1 MRKLEGK
8 GKVVSMSKDSKAG
21 AVVQRFSEYMVENY
35 KDRGRTHTNRIIATY
50 NTRNWKRVSIWAV
63 CLPVGVILGSVLDQ
77 LPGNAYVLGYVK
89 VLTCAPLIVF
99 GSGNLAYMFAYAV
112 GEWLG
117 SRESFDWVPLKERSW
132 TGYTVR
138 VWIVAVI
145 ATILVCRC
153 IFFLKPGTPLLTGQL
168 YISVGII
175 LALLPFLHRT
185 KDELDAAEFGIPDE
199 RTQILIDKKAEFK
212 TAVQERKAQTRKKR
226 AERSTKM
233 RQRFLGGENTS
244 TKK

>member
-1 MRKLEGK
+1 
-8 GKVVSMSKDSKAG
+8 MSKDRKTGDAL
-21 AVVQRFSEYMVENY
+21 QRLGKYLTENY

-63 CLPVGVILGSVLDQ
+63 CLLAGVTLGTILDQ
-77 LPGNAYVLGYVK
+77 LPGNAYVMGYVK

-99 GSGNLAYMFAYAV
+99 GSGNLTYMLSYAV

-153 IFFLKPGTPLLTGQL
+153 IFFLKPGAPLLTAQL

-185 KDELDAAEFGIPDE
+185 KDELDAVEFGIPDE
-199 RTQILIDKKAEFK
+199 RTQILIDKKAEVQ
-212 TAVQERKAQTRKKR
+212 ASIQERKAQTRKKR
-226 AERSTKM
+226 AERSAKM
-233 RQRFLGGENTS
+233 RQRFLGGESPS

>member
-1 MRKLEGK
+1 MRIEKESRRIGMSRNGK
-8 GKVVSMSKDSKAG
+8 AS
-21 AVVQRFSEYMVENY
+21 AVFQRFSEYMVENY
-35 KDRGRTHTNRIIATY
+35 KDRGRTHTNRIIGTY
-50 NTRNWKRVSIWAV
+50 NTRNWKRVSIWVV
-63 CLPVGVILGSVLDQ
+63 CLLVGVILGSVLDQ

-99 GSGNLAYMFAYAV
+99 GSGNLVYMLSYAV

-153 IFFLKPGTPLLTGQL
+153 IFFLKPGVPLLTGQL

-185 KDELDAAEFGIPDE
+185 KDELDAVEFGIPDE
-199 RTQILIDKKAEFK
+199 RTQILIDKKAEVK
-212 TAVQERKAQTRKKR
+212 ASVQERKAQTRKKR
-226 AERSTKM
+226 AERSAKM
-233 RQRFLGGENTS
+233 RQRFLGGESPS